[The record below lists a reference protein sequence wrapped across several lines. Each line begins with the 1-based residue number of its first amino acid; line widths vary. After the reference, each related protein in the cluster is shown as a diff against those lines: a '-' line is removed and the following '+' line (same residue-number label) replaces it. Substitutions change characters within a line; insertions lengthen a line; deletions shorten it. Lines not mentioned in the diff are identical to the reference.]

1 MFSTPSDPFAAVA
14 FRVGVAALLLVLL
27 MLALIVVLRF
37 RLQHR
42 QKREAAFNAV
52 WRPLLVEAV
61 SADVLL
67 TSLPELPRSDE
78 VFFFRL
84 WNYLQASLRGSANE
98 RLNRVA
104 RHLRCDQYAR
114 ADLQRGNRTD
124 RLMAIIMLGQLRDM
138 DAWDLLAHQAGLPD
152 SLASLNAARALVQ
165 IDPLKAIGLLLPM
178 LVSRKDWDIN
188 QVANFLGGPTQQA
201 FYLLLRKNILQL
213 KRQDWLRA
221 LQLAAALR
229 LALPEKIMRTVM
241 VLSPDVQTLAAA
253 MNLAAD
259 LSLRPQIRK
268 LLGHENWLVRVQA
281 TRFLGFYGDD
291 TDVESLKNLLQDPQ
305 WWTRFE
311 AAQSLLR
318 MPFFG
323 RQKLL
328 LLRDQVQGT
337 QELAMLDHVL
347 AEAMLAPGST

>member
-37 RLQHR
+37 RLQRR

-178 LVSRKDWDIN
+178 LVY
-188 QVANFLGGPTQQA
+188 T
-201 FYLLLRKNILQL
+201 NIGSSKPIALSGSICT
-213 KRQDWLRA
+213 RA
-221 LQLAAALR
+221 RAALSE
-229 LALPEKIMRTVM
+229 A
-241 VLSPDVQTLAAA
+241 
-253 MNLAAD
+253 N
-259 LSLRPQIRK
+259 
-268 LLGHENWLVRVQA
+268 
-281 TRFLGFYGDD
+281 
-291 TDVESLKNLLQDPQ
+291 ESGKPAWCASKSHASMSRN
-305 WWTRFE
+305 
-311 AAQSLLR
+311 
-318 MPFFG
+318 
-323 RQKLL
+323 
-328 LLRDQVQGT
+328 
-337 QELAMLDHVL
+337 
-347 AEAMLAPGST
+347 

>member
-1 MFSTPSDPFAAVA
+1 MFSTPSDPFAAFA
-14 FRVGVAALLLVLL
+14 FQVGVAALLLVLL
-27 MLALIVVLRF
+27 MLVQIVVLRF
-37 RLQHR
+37 KLQHR

-52 WRPLLVEAV
+52 WRRLLVEAV

-67 TSLPELPRSDE
+67 TRLPALRPGDE

-84 WNYLQASLRGSANE
+84 WNYLQGSLRGSANE

-104 RHLRCDQYAR
+104 RHLCCDQHAR
-114 ADLQRGNRTD
+114 ADLRHGNRAE
-124 RLMAIIMLGQLRDM
+124 RLMAIVMLGQLRDV
-138 DAWDLLAHQAGLPD
+138 DAWDLLANQVGLPD
-152 SLASLNAARALVQ
+152 PLASLNAARALVQ
-165 IDPLKAIGLLLPM
+165 IDPLKAIDLLLPK

-188 QVANFLGGPTQQA
+188 QVANFLRGPAQQA
-201 FYLLLRKNILQL
+201 FGLLLHKNILQMQ
-213 KRQDWLRA
+213 RQDWLRT

-229 LALPEKIMRTVM
+229 LTLPEKILQIVM
-241 VLSPDVQTLAAA
+241 QQPPDAQTLAAA
-253 MNLAAD
+253 IYLAAD
-259 LSLRPQIRK
+259 LRLLPQIRK
-268 LLGHENWLVRVQA
+268 LLGHADWRVRVQA
-281 TRFLGFYGDD
+281 ARYLGSYGDN
-291 TDVESLKNLLQDPQ
+291 TDVQSLQNLLGDPQ

-328 LLRDQVQGT
+328 LLRGQVQCT

-347 AEAMLAPGST
+347 AEALLAPG